1 MRESREASM
10 RLSGTDSLVTV
21 ATLGSEARPAGW

>member
-1 MRESREASM
+1 MRERREASM

-21 ATLGSEARPAGW
+21 VATLGSEAGW